1 MMVVGRY
8 GHMSLL
14 GRRKAPHNHSH
25 LSSQCTISKT
35 STVDINDRH
44 SIAAVSFQWRS
55 RSIRG
60 GSQVNNYYHWNKVI
74 RKKVVDWTVNPPID
88 QSYAAIDRI

>member
-14 GRRKAPHNHSH
+14 GRRKAPHDHSH

-44 SIAAVSFQWRS
+44 SIAAVSFQLRS

-60 GSQVNNYYHWNKVI
+60 GSQANNYYRNKVI
-74 RKKVVDWTVNPPID
+74 RKKVVNWTVNPLID
-88 QSYAAIDRI
+88 QFCVAIDRI